1 MAAQEALKP
10 WLQLAEL
17 TGQPGEVAALLQQ
30 QLRAHKAKLAAPTE
44 PEPEPELEQQP
55 EAEAAAREAISLG
68 WTGPLPSRQFK
79 GWAAGAG
86 MVDSEV
92 PLGDKELDDLLARA
106 ANLRGRDVGR
116 TLATLEIARKQL
128 AAKDPRTTPTVRRQL
143 GRVWKALALVTA
155 EVPVLRVRMLVG
167 LAEWCEGEEPVGMGD
182 LETMA
187 AWAAAGTA
195 ADEDG
200 EFATSL
206 KVWNKLLPHLPEA
219 SQRRPLPLL
228 GTQLVFSQAM
238 VGRSAAHLR
247 SGEHAQAI
255 CLLRRNV
262 DDWRQRLHGW
272 EASACGRSSMES
284 ADISEGVVARD
295 ELAKAM
301 LCLADA
307 LDPDIS
313 VAPVGGDPEKQ
324 ASAEEAAVLQA
335 GAKSCDVSSAHHLF
349 GRVRSSLG
357 SQYWGNDGEM
367 RSDATYSDS
376 DGLGGGADSGAD
388 SSQWSFEGSRNVSFP
403 QSLPRQNAA
412 GGAQSMHRHRTTQ
425 VRTTLANAR
434 TYPRVGLALR
444 PQSSQSFSGISG
456 ISEVP
461 RRDASVSASSRS
473 SLPSNE
479 EGLTSKSPS
488 RAKVASELAQLYK
501 QPGFESPMPLW
512 FRGLTANLSDTRG
525 SLDVAYR
532 QFVGPLDGDGRIMGV
547 PGLAAA
553 TGAKGAL
560 QKRRLILAK
569 MEMQPEIV
577 QTLMAI
583 AGYDPTRLD

>member
-30 QLRAHKAKLAAPTE
+30 QLRAHKAKLAAPTPE

-55 EAEAAAREAISLG
+55 EAEAAREAISLE
-68 WTGPLPSRQFK
+68 WLGPLPSRQFK

-92 PLGDKELDDLLARA
+92 PLGDKELEDLLARA

-116 TLATLEIARKQL
+116 ILTALEVARKQL
-128 AAKDPRTTPTVRRQL
+128 AAKDPRTTPTARRQL

-167 LAEWCEGEEPVGMGD
+167 LAEWCEGEEPAGMGD
-182 LETMA
+182 LQTMA

-206 KVWNKLLPHLPEA
+206 KVWNKLLLQLPEA
-219 SQRRPLPLL
+219 SQRGPLPVLSM
-228 GTQLVFSQAM
+228 QLVFTQAL

-247 SGEHAQAI
+247 SGERSQAMT
-255 CLLRRNV
+255 LLRRNV
-262 DDWRQRLHGW
+262 EDWRQRLHSW
-272 EASACGRSSMES
+272 EASACGRSSVES
-284 ADISEGVVARD
+284 TDISEGVVARD

-307 LDPDIS
+307 LDPEIS
-313 VAPVGGDPEKQ
+313 AGEVGGDSEKQ
-324 ASAEEAAVLQA
+324 ASAEEAAVLRA
-335 GAKSCDVSSAHHLF
+335 EAKSFDVSSAHHLF
-349 GRVRSSLG
+349 GRVRSRLG
-357 SQYWGNDGEM
+357 PQLLGKDSGM
-367 RSDATYSDS
+367 VSDPAYSDS
-376 DGLGGGADSGAD
+376 DRLDSGAA
-388 SSQWSFEGSRNVSFP
+388 QWSFEGSRNMSFP
-403 QSLPRQNAA
+403 RSLSQQNAT
-412 GGAQSMHRHRTTQ
+412 GGPQSVHRHRTEL
-425 VRTTLANAR
+425 RTTR
-434 TYPRVGLALR
+434 TPSTAPGLDISRAYPRVGLALP
-444 PQSSQSFSGISG
+444 PQSSKSFSSISG
-456 ISEVP
+456 ISEVSK
-461 RRDASVSASSRS
+461 RDTSVSASSRL

-479 EGLTSKSPS
+479 EGSASMSPS
-488 RAKVASELAQLYK
+488 RAKVASELVQLYK

-512 FRGLTANLSDTRG
+512 FRGLTVNFSDTRG

-532 QFVGPLDGDGRIMGV
+532 KFVGPLDGDGRIMGV
-547 PGLAAA
+547 PGLVAA

-560 QKRRLILAK
+560 QK
-569 MEMQPEIV
+569 
-577 QTLMAI
+577 
-583 AGYDPTRLD
+583 